1 MSLPVPYLAAKT
13 LTVVK
18 PIDTAGAARVV
29 NLGLNESW
37 LGPAPG
43 VVDAI
48 RLGASEVY
56 RYADPGCGVMR
67 GAIGRQFDLD
77 TARIVCGNGSEE
89 LLDAIGRVY
98 ARAGDEILFPAY
110 SFLQFAI
117 VAYRIGARA
126 VEAPLGENFA
136 VDIDALLACVT
147 ERTRV
152 VFLANP
158 NNPTGTAVPLNE
170 VWRLARELPSHI
182 VLVLDCAYAEYVDPA
197 DGQDAFA
204 IADRH
209 PNVVVTRTF
218 SKAYGMASVR
228 AGWGYG
234 QPAVVAALNNVRGIG
249 NVNGLAQAAATVAI
263 ARQDFVQ
270 AVREQT
276 AEGRAYLE
284 DGLRRLG
291 FETAPS
297 VANFAF
303 TRLPGAGAAWTAETV
318 RRLAR
323 KGYIIRANED
333 YGLPEWLRITI
344 GERADLNAVL
354 QLLEQELPSGTNR
367 AAGLRAAG

>member
-77 TARIVCGNGSEE
+77 PARIVCGNGSEE

-182 VLVLDCAYAEYVDPA
+182 VLVLDCAYAEYVHPD
-197 DGQDAFA
+197 DGQEAFA
-204 IADRH
+204 IADHH

-276 AEGRAYLE
+276 AEGRAYLD

-291 FETAPS
+291 LETAPS

-344 GERADLNAVL
+344 GERADLDAVL
-354 QLLEQELPSGTNR
+354 RLLEQELPSGANR
-367 AAGLRAAG
+367 AAGLQAAG